1 MKKLILL
8 LLFVF
13 LSCEEVS
20 RNFIEPTEEQLET
33 ISSGFT
39 ENIVVE
45 DYCAINIK
53 PVYDGIEFN
62 DYYFIA
68 LRLSREYKTLNTKKN
83 IGIGVWVLSGSGD
96 WLYSVND
103 IAKESSLHPPSAILS
118 MKDDEAIDVK
128 NCLNK

>member
-8 LLFVF
+8 LLLVF
-13 LSCEEVS
+13 LSCAQVS
-20 RNFIEPTEEQLET
+20 RNFIEPTKEQLEA

-53 PVYDGIEFN
+53 PVYDGVEYD

-68 LRLSREYKTLNTKKN
+68 LRLSREYKTLNTKED
-83 IGIGVWVLSGSGD
+83 IGIGVWVLGAGD
-96 WLYSVND
+96 SLYSVND
-103 IAKESSLHPPSAILS
+103 IAKESSLHPPSNVIS
-118 MKDDEAIDVK
+118 MIDDEAIDVK